1 MSGIVLPNGSQIA
14 IASTYGAAKT
24 MSAVTNAAEGVA
36 TLEASHGVVVADIM
50 EMTSGWEDL
59 HGRIVRAKTVVIND
73 VTLESIGT
81 TNTTTYPAGSG
92 IGSVREITA
101 WTNVTQ
107 ILDTQGQV
115 GEQQYFEYQFLSARR
130 KGRVPTV
137 RNPSSLELQLADDT
151 TQSWYAVVKAA
162 SDSLTPTAM
171 RVTLPNGRIIYYN
184 GYWSL
189 SDVPTM
195 TVNQAMTLACSFS
208 LSADV
213 TRYAS

>member
-1 MSGIVLPNGSQIA
+1 MAIVLPNGSQIA
-14 IASTYGAAKT
+14 IASTYGAAKSMT
-24 MSAVTNAAEGVA
+24 AVTNATEGVA
-36 TLEASHGVVVADIM
+36 TLEATHGVIVGDII
-50 EMTSGWEDL
+50 EVTSGWEDL
-59 HGRIVRAKTVVIND
+59 HGRIVRAKTVATND
-73 VTLESIGT
+73 VTLESIDT
-81 TNTTTYPAGSG
+81 TSTTRYPAGSG
-92 IGSVREITA
+92 TGSVREITA

-115 GEQQYFEYQFLSARR
+115 GEQQYYEYQFLSASR
-130 KGRVPTV
+130 KQRTPTV

-151 TQSWYAVVKAA
+151 SQAWYAVVKAA
-162 SDSLTPTAM
+162 SDARTPTAM
-171 RVTLPNGRIIYYN
+171 RVTLPSGAVIFYN

-189 SDVPTM
+189 SDVPTL